1 MMLMSSDKIYDK
13 YIENFERCYR
23 NKKYTNLIISAFIVL
38 FGISSFIFGLHIEPR
53 VTIFRF
59 LTVDGTLFSTFGAAI
74 YIIANIIE
82 IRHKTELTSVFVY
95 YIRLSCAVA
104 EMVIFLVVMLS
115 HLPFFSES
123 IPIADRYDSFI
134 MHALVP
140 PLTVASFVLNDSPIG
155 RLKVLERL
163 HGTWFVTFYAVVILT
178 LIVTDRIEGEM
189 IPYFFL
195 DVKNNPVWLTILAF
209 IIIYGIGYL
218 MGWFLSEANRR
229 LSWLWFKGFNSLPT
243 SPSTKA

>member
-1 MMLMSSDKIYDK
+1 MMLMNSDQIFDK

-23 NKKYTNLIISAFIVL
+23 NKKYTNLVISAFIVL
-38 FGISSFIFGLHIEPR
+38 FGISSFIYGLNIEPR

-59 LTVDGTLFSTFGAAI
+59 LTVDGTLFSTFGAVV
-74 YIIANIIE
+74 YIIVNINE
-82 IRHKTELTSVFVY
+82 IRHKTELTSVPVY

-115 HLPFFSES
+115 NLPFFTES

-134 MHALVP
+134 MHVLVP
-140 PLTVASFVLNDSPIG
+140 ILTVASFVLNDSPIG

-163 HGTWFVTFYAVVILT
+163 HGTWFVTFYAAVILT
-178 LIVTDRIEGEM
+178 LIVTGRIEGEL

-195 DVKNNPVWLTILAF
+195 DVMNNPVWLTILAF

-218 MGWFLSEANRR
+218 MGWFLSEVNRR
-229 LSWLWFKGFNSLPT
+229 LSWLWFKRF
-243 SPSTKA
+243 KRKER